1 MRAYERLVADD
12 GYEVL
17 LFPLE
22 YMYMSQDEGGDYSHQ
37 GTLSMDFLGW
47 GANGRVYQCDYYAP
61 CTCTLILKNYNGG
74 NITYSN
80 GLGGPF
86 VPTTIKLIGDNYITA
101 NDSYGL
107 GVYSTGVNF
116 IGDGTLTISSKLAII
131 GFDSNSQNR
140 NPVLADTVN
149 TIKITAGNAKEE
161 NTEEVIEDTTD
172 DDTNVEVVTDEDKH
186 DWELVLVMFFCS
198 GLIIAALLFIILIL
212 LVKNNKK

>member
-1 MRAYERLVADD
+1 MKKIK
-12 GYEVL
+12 L
-17 LFPLE
+17 LFVSLILLFVFVGTINVDAACG
-22 YMYMSQDEGGDYSHQ
+22 SGAQVGGEFVCLVTGSTQ
-37 GTLSMDFLGW
+37 GNS
-47 GANGRVYQCDYYAP
+47 NGTAYPENGV
-61 CTCTLILKNYNGG
+61 LVLKNYNGG

-116 IGDGTLTISSKLAII
+116 IGDGTLTITSKLAII

-161 NTEEVIEDTTD
+161 NTKEVIEDTTD

-186 DWELVLVMFFCS
+186 DWELVLIMFFCS

>member
-1 MRAYERLVADD
+1 MKKIK
-12 GYEVL
+12 L
-17 LFPLE
+17 LFVSLILLFVFVGTINVDAACG
-22 YMYMSQDEGGDYSHQ
+22 SGAQVGGEFVCLVTGSTQ
-37 GTLSMDFLGW
+37 GNS
-47 GANGRVYQCDYYAP
+47 NGTAYPENGV
-61 CTCTLILKNYNGG
+61 LVLKNYNGG

-116 IGDGTLTISSKLAII
+116 IGDGTLTITSKLAII

-186 DWELVLVMFFCS
+186 DWELVLIMFFCS
-198 GLIIAALLFIILIL
+198 GLIIAALLLIIGIL

>member
-1 MRAYERLVADD
+1 MKKIK
-12 GYEVL
+12 L
-17 LFPLE
+17 LFVSLILLFVFVGTINVDAACG
-22 YMYMSQDEGGDYSHQ
+22 SGAQVGGEFVCLVTGSTQ
-37 GTLSMDFLGW
+37 GNS
-47 GANGRVYQCDYYAP
+47 NGTAYPENGV
-61 CTCTLILKNYNGG
+61 LVLKNYNGG

-116 IGDGTLTISSKLAII
+116 IGNGTLTITSKLAII

-149 TIKITAGNAKEE
+149 TLKITAGNAKEE

-186 DWELVLVMFFCS
+186 DWELVLIMFFCS
-198 GLIIAALLFIILIL
+198 GLIIAALLLIIGIL
-212 LVKNNKK
+212 VVKNNKK

>member
-1 MRAYERLVADD
+1 MKKIK
-12 GYEVL
+12 L
-17 LFPLE
+17 LFVSLILLFVFVGTINVDAACG
-22 YMYMSQDEGGDYSHQ
+22 SGAQVGGEFVCLVTGSTQ
-37 GTLSMDFLGW
+37 GNS
-47 GANGRVYQCDYYAP
+47 NGTAYPENGV
-61 CTCTLILKNYNGG
+61 LVLKNYNGG
-74 NITYSN
+74 NISYSN

-116 IGDGTLTISSKLAII
+116 IGDGTLTITSKLAII

-161 NTEEVIEDTTD
+161 ITEEVIEDTTD

-186 DWELVLVMFFCS
+186 DWELVLIMFFCS

>member
-1 MRAYERLVADD
+1 MKKIK
-12 GYEVL
+12 L
-17 LFPLE
+17 LFVSLILLFVFVGTINVDAACG
-22 YMYMSQDEGGDYSHQ
+22 SGAQVGGEFVCLVTGSTQ
-37 GTLSMDFLGW
+37 GNS
-47 GANGRVYQCDYYAP
+47 NGTAYPENGV
-61 CTCTLILKNYNGG
+61 LVLKNYNGG

-161 NTEEVIEDTTD
+161 NTKEVIEDTTD

-186 DWELVLVMFFCS
+186 DWELVLIMFFCS